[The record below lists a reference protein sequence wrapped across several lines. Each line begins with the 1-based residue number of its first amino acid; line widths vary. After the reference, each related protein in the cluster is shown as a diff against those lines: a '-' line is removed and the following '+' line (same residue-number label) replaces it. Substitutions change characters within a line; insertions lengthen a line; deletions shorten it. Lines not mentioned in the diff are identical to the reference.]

1 MTSSRPPSPTLTCP
15 TNPTATQRTRR
26 ISYDFISTHT
36 KDILARAVQL
46 TSVKPTRLG
55 MTRRTF
61 YHWDEP
67 SSKELLLAA
76 DVSDDQPDRNLTS
89 SPNP

>member
-46 TSVKPTRLG
+46 TSVKPTRTSGNDQTNLLPLG
-55 MTRRTF
+55 RT
-61 YHWDEP
+61 
-67 SSKELLLAA
+67 
-76 DVSDDQPDRNLTS
+76 QQ
-89 SPNP
+89 